1 MAVVTAQLSVL
12 DIEAAIAAYRQ
23 IKIYRSTTGAP
34 GSFVEVTDASTR
46 KFLLAEQSDYYWLDI
61 QGALTYFYQA
71 TYYNPV
77 GMVESAPVTMQVEA
91 GANPLALLSVGE
103 LKQHYLFGVDLT
115 DDKKNPYPESM
126 YVEFI
131 RSAISQLE
139 SELDVPLL
147 PLQIMDERH
156 DFNREDY
163 RAYVWMALKKSP
175 AVQVDEIRMVM
186 PGEVTVMT
194 FDPTWVH
201 LQRDSGQVQVVPG
214 AGVAGSILLGA
225 AGAYMPLIYGSNR
238 SVPDLFRV
246 DYLAGLF
253 PLTGVLKD
261 MIGMLASYGPFNTA
275 GDLIAGAGIASKSLG
290 IDGLSQSIGTTSSAT
305 NSGYG
310 ARILIYAKKLKELI
324 PVQRRYYKGLRMV
337 VV

>member
-1 MAVVTAQLSVL
+1 MAVVTAQLSVP
-12 DIEAAIAAYRQ
+12 DIEAAVSSYQQ
-23 IKIYRSTTGAP
+23 IKIYRSLTGVP
-34 GSFVEVTDASTR
+34 GSYVEVTNASTR
-46 KFLLAEQSDYYWLDI
+46 KFLLSGQSDYYWLDVL
-61 QGALTYFYQA
+61 GSLSYFYQA
-71 TYYNPV
+71 TFFKPT
-77 GMVESAPVTMQVEA
+77 GLVESAPMVMQVEA

-115 DDKKNPYPESM
+115 DDLKTPYPESM

-131 RSAISQLE
+131 RSAITQLE

-147 PLQIMDERH
+147 PVQITDEKH

-163 RAYVWMALKKSP
+163 RAYVWMMLKKSP
-175 AVQVDEIRMVM
+175 AIQVDEIRMVM

-201 LQRDSGQVQVVPG
+201 LQQDSGQVQVVPG

-253 PLTGVLKD
+253 PLPGVLKD